1 MIYSEPEYNKMDE
14 IEFRRKALQDSLDAG
29 KTQKERNILGQFSTP
44 FPLACDIMLYLR
56 RLMGRDDIS
65 LIEPSI
71 GTGVFYS
78 AYRDLFVDS
87 RERVLGFEIDPYYFK
102 PSQQFW
108 NGTNLELRCA
118 DFLTQQPD
126 GKFDMLVANPPYV
139 RHHHIEG
146 AVKQRLKG
154 EVLRES
160 GLNIS
165 GLAGLYCYFMI
176 LSSKWLKDGGVS
188 CWLVP
193 CEFMD
198 VNYGVVVKQ
207 FLLQNVELVHIHR
220 FDVNDLQFS
229 DALVSSCIVVYRNH
243 KPSDSQPIR
252 FSLGG
257 SINNPETCKILDR
270 GQLSSKTK
278 WTGLFGNDAVS
289 DVPGATL
296 GDFFTVKRG
305 IATGDNDFFILDKET
320 IAKYSIPAKFLRPL
334 LPSPRYIKGN
344 RIDSENGLPVVDRQL
359 FLFCCNLSEDILRR
373 EYPKVWEY
381 ICVGYERGVQ
391 DGYICSRRTPW
402 YSCEE
407 REPASIIMPYMG
419 RSETNNQ
426 MFRFILNSSSAITT
440 NVYLLLYP
448 KPQYVQCM
456 RDESVLL
463 DVWRELNAIPTE
475 TLSRNGRF
483 YGGGLR
489 KIEPKELMNTPVYG
503 IASLLVP
510 HSSDY
515 QLSLFD

>member
-44 FPLACDIMLYLR
+44 FPLACDMMLYLR

-165 GLAGLYCYFMI
+165 GLAGLYCYFMV

-193 CEFMD
+193 SEFMD
-198 VNYGVVVKQ
+198 VNYGVAVKQ
-207 FLLQNVELVHIHR
+207 FLLQNVELIHIHR
-220 FDVNDLQFS
+220 FDVSDLQFS
-229 DALVSSCIVVYRNH
+229 DALVSH
-243 KPSDSQPIR
+243 
-252 FSLGG
+252 
-257 SINNPETCKILDR
+257 
-270 GQLSSKTK
+270 
-278 WTGLFGNDAVS
+278 
-289 DVPGATL
+289 
-296 GDFFTVKRG
+296 
-305 IATGDNDFFILDKET
+305 
-320 IAKYSIPAKFLRPL
+320 
-334 LPSPRYIKGN
+334 
-344 RIDSENGLPVVDRQL
+344 
-359 FLFCCNLSEDILRR
+359 
-373 EYPKVWEY
+373 
-381 ICVGYERGVQ
+381 
-391 DGYICSRRTPW
+391 
-402 YSCEE
+402 
-407 REPASIIMPYMG
+407 
-419 RSETNNQ
+419 
-426 MFRFILNSSSAITT
+426 
-440 NVYLLLYP
+440 
-448 KPQYVQCM
+448 
-456 RDESVLL
+456 
-463 DVWRELNAIPTE
+463 
-475 TLSRNGRF
+475 
-483 YGGGLR
+483 
-489 KIEPKELMNTPVYG
+489 
-503 IASLLVP
+503 
-510 HSSDY
+510 
-515 QLSLFD
+515 

>member
-154 EVLRES
+154 EVLREC

-193 CEFMD
+193 GEFMD
-198 VNYGVVVKQ
+198 VNYGVAVKQ
-207 FLLQNVELVHIHR
+207 FLLQNVELVHIHQIGR
-220 FDVNDLQFS
+220 
-229 DALVSSCIVVYRNH
+229 ASC
-243 KPSDSQPIR
+243 
-252 FSLGG
+252 
-257 SINNPETCKILDR
+257 
-270 GQLSSKTK
+270 
-278 WTGLFGNDAVS
+278 
-289 DVPGATL
+289 
-296 GDFFTVKRG
+296 
-305 IATGDNDFFILDKET
+305 
-320 IAKYSIPAKFLRPL
+320 
-334 LPSPRYIKGN
+334 
-344 RIDSENGLPVVDRQL
+344 
-359 FLFCCNLSEDILRR
+359 R
-373 EYPKVWEY
+373 ERV
-381 ICVGYERGVQ
+381 
-391 DGYICSRRTPW
+391 
-402 YSCEE
+402 
-407 REPASIIMPYMG
+407 
-419 RSETNNQ
+419 
-426 MFRFILNSSSAITT
+426 
-440 NVYLLLYP
+440 
-448 KPQYVQCM
+448 
-456 RDESVLL
+456 
-463 DVWRELNAIPTE
+463 
-475 TLSRNGRF
+475 
-483 YGGGLR
+483 
-489 KIEPKELMNTPVYG
+489 
-503 IASLLVP
+503 
-510 HSSDY
+510 
-515 QLSLFD
+515 